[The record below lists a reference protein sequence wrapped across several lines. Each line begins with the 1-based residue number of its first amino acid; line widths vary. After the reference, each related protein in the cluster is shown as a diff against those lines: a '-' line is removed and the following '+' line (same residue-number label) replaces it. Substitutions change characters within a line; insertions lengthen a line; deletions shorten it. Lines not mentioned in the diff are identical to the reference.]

1 MLLILICL
9 FLYEYG
15 MTMGRGYY
23 IDQSYQGKS
32 DGRIATPFRT
42 IRDLYVIHL
51 EDGDSILF
59 KAGQKFIGPLI
70 IEQEMKKGIF
80 ISSYGQGKAII
91 DGMDG
96 PGITISRSENI
107 NISNLELLGSGRKS
121 GNTENGCEVISSKK
135 ISLKNIHVKGFQK
148 SGIYIFCSENV
159 SVLYCAASENGMAG
173 IMINGENKKSTRNI
187 RIQHCKAFNNP
198 GDPTN
203 LTNHSG
209 NGILAGNCTK
219 ILIDQCEAFE
229 NGWDMPRIGNGPVG
243 IWTYESDSVTIQNS
257 KSHHNKTAKGADDG
271 GGFDLDGGVTNS
283 VIQNCISYENEG
295 AGYGIFQYA
304 GASPWFNNIIRNCT
318 SRNDGGISR
327 AKAGVFIWNNSEEKN
342 DFSGLL
348 FINNKIENKH
358 GAAIRFLDDSKHS
371 NFKFLNNTFITKEGL
386 KNWDKVDASDTFKGN
401 VWKSDYKTSSN

>member
-1 MLLILICL
+1 MSKKYFVTILICL
-9 FLYEYG
+9 FLTEYG
-15 MTMGRGYY
+15 MSMGRCYY

-32 DGRIATPFRT
+32 DGRIASPFRT
-42 IRDLYVIHL
+42 IRDLFSVQL

-59 KAGQKFIGPLI
+59 KGGEKFIGPLI
-70 IEQEMKKGIF
+70 IEQKMKKGLY

-96 PGITISRSENI
+96 PGITINRSEFI
-107 NISNLELLGSGRKS
+107 HISNLELLGSGRKS
-121 GNTENGCEVISSKK
+121 GNTNNGCAIINSKN
-135 ISLKNIHVKGFQK
+135 ISLKNIDVKGFQK
-148 SGIYIFCSENV
+148 SGIYIYCSEFVN
-159 SVLYCAASENGMAG
+159 VLYSNTSENGMAG
-173 IMINGENKKSTRNI
+173 IMINGENKKSSRNI
-187 RIQHCKAFNNP
+187 RIEHCKAFNNP

-219 ILIDQCEAFE
+219 VLIDKCEAYD

-283 VIQNCISYENEG
+283 IIQNCISYENEG

-304 GASPWFNNIIRNCT
+304 GASPWQNNVIRNCT
-318 SRNDGGISR
+318 STNDGRISR

-348 FINNKIENKH
+348 FINNKIENKE

-371 NFKFLNNTFITKEGL
+371 NFKFLSNTFITKEGL
-386 KNWDKVDASDTFKGN
+386 QKWDKIDVSDTFRGN
-401 VWKSDYKTSSN
+401 VWKTK

>member
-1 MLLILICL
+1 MSKKYFVIILICL
-9 FLYEYG
+9 FLTECG
-15 MTMGRGYY
+15 MSMGRCYY

-32 DGRIATPFRT
+32 DGRIASPFRT
-42 IRDLYVIHL
+42 IRDLFSVQL

-59 KAGQKFIGPLI
+59 KGGEKFIGPLV
-70 IEQEMKKGIF
+70 IEQKMNKGLF

-91 DGMDG
+91 DGVDG
-96 PGITISRSENI
+96 PGITINRSEFI
-107 NISNLELLGSGRKS
+107 HISNLELLGSGRKS
-121 GNTENGCEVISSKK
+121 GNTKNGCEVINSKK
-135 ISLKNIHVKGFQK
+135 ISLKNINVKGFQK
-148 SGIYIFCSENV
+148 SGIYIYCSEYVN
-159 SVLYCAASENGMAG
+159 VLYCNSSENGMAG
-173 IMINGENKKSTRNI
+173 IMINGENKKSSRNI
-187 RIQHCKAFNNP
+187 RIEQCKAFNNP

-219 ILIDQCEAFE
+219 VLIDKCEAYD

-304 GASPWFNNIIRNCT
+304 GASPWQNNVIRNCT
-318 SRNDGGISR
+318 STNDGRISR

-342 DFSGLL
+342 DFSGLR
-348 FINNKIENKH
+348 FINNKIENKE
-358 GAAIRFLDDSKHS
+358 GAAIRFLEDSKHS
-371 NFKFLNNTFITKEGL
+371 NFKFLSNTFITKEGL
-386 KNWDKVDASDTFKGN
+386 QKWDKIDLSDTFRKN
-401 VWKSDYKTSSN
+401 VWKTK

>member
-1 MLLILICL
+1 MSKKYFVIILICL
-9 FLYEYG
+9 FLTECG
-15 MTMGRGYY
+15 MSMGRCYY

-32 DGRIATPFRT
+32 DGRIASPFRT
-42 IRDLYVIHL
+42 IRDLFSVQL

-59 KAGQKFIGPLI
+59 KGGEKFIGPLV
-70 IEQEMKKGIF
+70 IEQKMNKGLF

-91 DGMDG
+91 DGVDG
-96 PGITISRSENI
+96 PGITINRSEFI
-107 NISNLELLGSGRKS
+107 HISNLELLGSGRKS
-121 GNTENGCEVISSKK
+121 GNTKNGCEVINSKK
-135 ISLKNIHVKGFQK
+135 ISLKNINVKGFQK
-148 SGIYIFCSENV
+148 SGIYIYCSEYVN
-159 SVLYCAASENGMAG
+159 VLYCNSSENGMAG
-173 IMINGENKKSTRNI
+173 IMINGENKKSSRNI
-187 RIQHCKAFNNP
+187 RIEQCKAFNNP

-219 ILIDQCEAFE
+219 VLIDKCEAYD

-304 GASPWFNNIIRNCT
+304 GASPWQNNVIRNCT
-318 SRNDGGISR
+318 STNDGRISR

-342 DFSGLL
+342 DFSGLR
-348 FINNKIENKH
+348 FINNKIENKE
-358 GAAIRFLDDSKHS
+358 GAAIRFLEDSKHS
-371 NFKFLNNTFITKEGL
+371 NFKFLSNTFITKEGL
-386 KNWDKVDASDTFKGN
+386 QKWDKIDVSDTFRKN
-401 VWKSDYKTSSN
+401 VWKTK